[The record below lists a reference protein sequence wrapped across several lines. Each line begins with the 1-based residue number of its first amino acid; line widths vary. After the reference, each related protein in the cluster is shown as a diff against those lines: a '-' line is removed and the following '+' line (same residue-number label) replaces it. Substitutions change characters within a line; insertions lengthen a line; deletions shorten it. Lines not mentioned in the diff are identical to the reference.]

1 MKPTNTKSGGI
12 KFSGDSYNPNANKGG
27 LGKAKAKSA
36 AKMTNEALSV
46 QEPLGAKK
54 AIRSAQNSFNTYKE
68 NA

>member
-27 LGKAKAKSA
+27 LGKAMAKAA
-36 AKMTNEALSV
+36 AKMTKEELSL

-54 AIRSAQNSFNTYKE
+54 GN
-68 NA
+68 

>member
-27 LGKAKAKSA
+27 LGKAKAKAA
-36 AKMTNEALSV
+36 AKMTKKELSL

-54 AIRSAQNSFNTYKE
+54 AIGSA
-68 NA
+68 